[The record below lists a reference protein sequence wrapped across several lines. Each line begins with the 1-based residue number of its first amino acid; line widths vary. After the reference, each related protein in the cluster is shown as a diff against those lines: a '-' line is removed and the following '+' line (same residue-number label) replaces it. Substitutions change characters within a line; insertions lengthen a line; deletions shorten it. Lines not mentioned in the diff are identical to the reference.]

1 MAGEKDSEK
10 QDLAIEIK
18 GRQPRRANSRHRR
31 REILEATLRIIA
43 RDGIRS
49 VRHRAIAKEAEVPLS
64 ATTYYFK
71 DIKDLINDAFGLFI
85 EESQVR
91 NAWLKEQ
98 TFALYQNKLATRG
111 ENTLSPELLESL
123 SIDASTLVLEHIRRQ
138 VDDVQSRRL
147 EHAFL
152 NETLHNRSLEEK
164 YQVLRGEILQA
175 IQQFLEL
182 LGNDAPEAD
191 AHSLHGIIQWLE
203 YLLVVE
209 NCPENWQLAE
219 STLQR
224 HIQRLFSPIE
234 K

>member
-1 MAGEKDSEK
+1 MASENESETK
-10 QDLAIEIK
+10 ELNLDIK

-31 REILEATLRIIA
+31 KEILEATLRIIA
-43 RDGIRS
+43 REGIRA
-49 VRHRAIAKEAEVPLS
+49 VRHRAIAKEANVPLS

-85 EESQVR
+85 EQSQTR
-91 NAWLKEQ
+91 TAWLQ
-98 TFALYQNKLATRG
+98 NQILTLYQDKLAALNAQATSPALLK
-111 ENTLSPELLESL
+111 NLSAEVTSL
-123 SIDASTLVLEHIRRQ
+123 VMEHIRRQ
-138 VDDVQSRRL
+138 VEDVQSRRL

-164 YQVLRGEILQA
+164 YQMLRGEILKA
-175 IQQFLEL
+175 IQQVLEL

-219 STLQR
+219 TTLQR

>member
-1 MAGEKDSEK
+1 MAGENENDSK
-10 QDLAIEIK
+10 NLGLDIK

-31 REILEATLRIIA
+31 KEILEATMRIIA
-43 RDGIRS
+43 RDGIRA

-85 EESQVR
+85 EQSQAR
-91 NAWLKEQ
+91 SAWLKAQ
-98 TFALYQNKLATRG
+98 TLALYQNRLA
-111 ENTLSPELLESL
+111 ELSDNAPSAAQLESL
-123 SIDASTLVLEHIRRQ
+123 SVEASALVMEHIRRQ
-138 VDDVQSRRL
+138 VDDVESRRL

-164 YQVLRGEILQA
+164 YQVLRGEILTA
-175 IQQFLEL
+175 IQQFLER

-191 AHSLHGIIQWLE
+191 AQSLHGVIQWLE

-209 NCPENWQLAE
+209 NNPENWQLAQI
-219 STLQR
+219 TLQR

>member
-1 MAGEKDSEK
+1 MASENESETK
-10 QDLAIEIK
+10 ELNLDIK

-31 REILEATLRIIA
+31 KEILEATLRIIA
-43 RDGIRS
+43 REGIRA
-49 VRHRAIAKEAEVPLS
+49 VRHRAIAKEANVPLS

-85 EESQVR
+85 EQSQTR
-91 NAWLKEQ
+91 TAWLQ
-98 TFALYQNKLATRG
+98 NQILTLYQDKLAALNAQATSPALLK
-111 ENTLSPELLESL
+111 NLSAEVTSL
-123 SIDASTLVLEHIRRQ
+123 VMEHIRRQ
-138 VDDVQSRRL
+138 VEDAQSRRL

-164 YQVLRGEILQA
+164 YQMLRGEILKA
-175 IQQFLEL
+175 IQQVLEL

-219 STLQR
+219 TTLQR